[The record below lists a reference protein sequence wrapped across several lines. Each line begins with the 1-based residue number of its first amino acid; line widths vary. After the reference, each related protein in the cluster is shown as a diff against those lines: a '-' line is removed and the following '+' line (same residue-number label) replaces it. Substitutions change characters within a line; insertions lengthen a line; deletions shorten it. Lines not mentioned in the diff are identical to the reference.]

1 MSYLR
6 CDNKI
11 NKMIS
16 ERKKKKETISTQILY
31 IKINMTGF
39 HYLAILSGV
48 HLNLSSKLALKS
60 RLSVCRVKTQTT
72 QKVKLDLNI

>member
-1 MSYLR
+1 
-6 CDNKI
+6 
-11 NKMIS
+11 MIS
-16 ERKKKKETISTQILY
+16 ERKKKKRDYGISTTDYTTSKIFY

-39 HYLAILSGV
+39 HYLAILSGI

-72 QKVKLDLNI
+72 QKVKLDLNL